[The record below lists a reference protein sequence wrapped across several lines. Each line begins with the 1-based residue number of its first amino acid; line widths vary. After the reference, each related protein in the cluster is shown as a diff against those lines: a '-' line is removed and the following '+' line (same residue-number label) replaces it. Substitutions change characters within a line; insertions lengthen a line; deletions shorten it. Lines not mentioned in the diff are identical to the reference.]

1 MLLLLLLL
9 FGRRLSPLLG
19 DGGVRVVN
27 GGGRRQNDSEPKPK
41 SGKVESG
48 HAPQALNCRCHDAN
62 DVVVV
67 GSGGGG
73 CVAIDG
79 RRIVVVVVV
88 QSLREPKRGTT
99 GFLLRQKTMK
109 ITNLFNGKSYEQ
121 RKN

>member
-67 GSGGGG
+67 GGGGGG

-79 RRIVVVVVV
+79 RRIVVVVV

-99 GFLLRQKTMK
+99 GFLLKQKIMK
-109 ITNLFNGKSYEQ
+109 ITNLFNGESYDQ
-121 RKN
+121 LKN